1 MHIDRRML
9 LAGAGAAALPLGR
22 AQGQGG
28 AQTIRLG
35 VLSDMSGPYAAVTG
49 PGSVVCTRQAV
60 EEFAS
65 ALGLQVE
72 VVQADHQNR
81 PDVGL
86 NIARQWYDQGVD
98 AVVDVPGSAIAL
110 AINTLA
116 REKNKVFLNSGAATS
131 DLTGAA
137 CAPNTIHWTYD
148 TYMLANGT
156 GAALARAGGDTWFF
170 ITADYAFG
178 HALQRDTTTF
188 VERAGGRVLGAARYP
203 FPQTTDFASFLA
215 RAQSSRAKVLG
226 LANAGT
232 DTENCVKQAR
242 EFGLTRNM
250 RIAGLLMSCGEVHAL
265 GLDTAQGLVL
275 TESFYWDL
283 NDRTR
288 AFSRRVQPR
297 LPNRNMPFMV
307 QAGCYGVTAHYLK
320 AVAAVGAAAAKQDGR
335 AVVERMKAMET
346 DDDAFGRGRIRADGR
361 KIHPA
366 YLFQVKTPAESR
378 GAWDYYNVVATIPAE
393 EAFRPMAEGGCA
405 LART

>member
-1 MHIDRRML
+1 
-9 LAGAGAAALPLGR
+9 
-22 AQGQGG
+22 
-28 AQTIRLG
+28 

-242 EFGLTRNM
+242 SS
-250 RIAGLLMSCGEVHAL
+250 A
-265 GLDTAQGLVL
+265 
-275 TESFYWDL
+275 
-283 NDRTR
+283 
-288 AFSRRVQPR
+288 
-297 LPNRNMPFMV
+297 
-307 QAGCYGVTAHYLK
+307 
-320 AVAAVGAAAAKQDGR
+320 
-335 AVVERMKAMET
+335 
-346 DDDAFGRGRIRADGR
+346 
-361 KIHPA
+361 
-366 YLFQVKTPAESR
+366 
-378 GAWDYYNVVATIPAE
+378 
-393 EAFRPMAEGGCA
+393 
-405 LART
+405 

>member
-1 MHIDRRML
+1 MILDRRGL
-9 LAGAGAAALPLGR
+9 LVGAGAASLPFSGAR
-22 AQGQGG
+22 AQAGP
-28 AQTIRLG
+28 TLRLG

-65 ALGLQVE
+65 GLGLRVE
-72 VVQADHQNR
+72 VLQADHQNR

-131 DLTGAA
+131 DLTGPA
-137 CAPNTIHWTYD
+137 CSPNTVHWTYD
-148 TYMLANGT
+148 THMLASGT

-188 VERAGGRVLGAARYP
+188 VERAGGRVLGAARHP

-215 RAQSSRAKVLG
+215 RAQASRAKVLG

-242 EFGLTRNM
+242 EFGLTRTM

-265 GLDTAQGLVL
+265 GLETAQGLVL

-288 AFSRRVQPR
+288 AFSRRVQPQ
-297 LPNRNMPFMV
+297 LPQRNMPFMV
-307 QAGCYGVTAHYLK
+307 QAGCYGITAHYLK
-320 AVAAVGAAAAKQDGR
+320 AAAALGAAAVRSDGR
-335 AVVERMKAMET
+335 AVVERMKAMPT
-346 DDDAFGRGRIRADGR
+346 DDDAFGPGRIRADGR
-361 KIHPA
+361 KLHPA

-378 GAWDYYNVVATIPAE
+378 GTWDYYKTVAVIPPE
-393 EAFRPMAEGGCA
+393 EAFRPESEGGCA
-405 LART
+405 LVRT

>member
-1 MHIDRRML
+1 
-9 LAGAGAAALPLGR
+9 
-22 AQGQGG
+22 
-28 AQTIRLG
+28 
-35 VLSDMSGPYAAVTG
+35 
-49 PGSVVCTRQAV
+49 
-60 EEFAS
+60 
-65 ALGLQVE
+65 
-72 VVQADHQNR
+72 
-81 PDVGL
+81 
-86 NIARQWYDQGVD
+86 
-98 AVVDVPGSAIAL
+98 
-110 AINTLA
+110 
-116 REKNKVFLNSGAATS
+116 
-131 DLTGAA
+131 
-137 CAPNTIHWTYD
+137 
-148 TYMLANGT
+148 
-156 GAALARAGGDTWFF
+156 
-170 ITADYAFG
+170 
-178 HALQRDTTTF
+178 
-188 VERAGGRVLGAARYP
+188 
-203 FPQTTDFASFLA
+203 
-215 RAQSSRAKVLG
+215 
-226 LANAGT
+226 
-232 DTENCVKQAR
+232 
-242 EFGLTRNM
+242 M
-250 RIAGLLMSCGEVHAL
+250 RS